1 MIWNVERVEAVT
13 AGLGT
18 SVNADSKIASHTH
31 NTHIQAYASVT
42 IQYTTASSRTSGK
55 IKKIKKRSERGTRS
69 MKITPGCN
77 FFSLTNQVKSKHNVC
92 NSLQFHF

>member
-42 IQYTTASSRTSGK
+42 IQYTTASSVTR
-55 IKKIKKRSERGTRS
+55 KKKKKSSERGTRS
-69 MKITPGCN
+69 TKMTPGYN
-77 FFSLTNQVKSKHNVC
+77 FFSLTNQIKSKHNVC